1 MNKEQ
6 TETQFEQLKGKFKT
20 TWSKLTD
27 DDITLYNGQRAR
39 FYEKLQKYY
48 GLNQKEAENK
58 IQTMEDTGGNS
69 TSDKTK
75 VA

>member
-1 MNKEQ
+1 MDKEQ
-6 TETQFEQLKGKFKT
+6 ADSQFEQLKGKMKE

-27 DDITLYNGQRAR
+27 DDISLYNGQRAR

-48 GLNQKEAENK
+48 GLTKEEAEK
-58 IQTMEDTGGNS
+58 KVKTTEA
-69 TSDKTK
+69 TSGSNTSGKTK